1 MSTRRNQSFNPSRIQ
16 DWSIPEFHWVLL
28 VFTGF
33 VYFWVYWVL
42 SGLAGFSFGL
52 IGFFGFSLDLT
63 GFYWSYRVSLSL
75 SGLYPGFLLGLTGF
89 DWVSLGLTFLHLF
102 SGPIR
107 AVPIE
112 NRRHSPLIR
121 ESDLARHD
129 DIVFGVVVGF
139 CLFVCFFLYF
149 LKDIFLYK
157 WSSFFKG
164 ESPTKKQL
172 TAITISCRLCCLS
185 ARRPACC
192 RPAPRSSP

>member
-1 MSTRRNQSFNPSRIQ
+1 MSTRRNQSFNPNRIQ

-75 SGLYPGFLLGLTGF
+75 SGLFPGFLLGLTGF

-121 ESDLARHD
+121 ESLTFMAALSNSKRLGTARRHS
-129 DIVFGVVVGF
+129 FRGRCWF
-139 CLFVCFFLYF
+139 LFVCLFFF
-149 LKDIFLYK
+149 VFPEGHFSVQMVIF
-157 WSSFFKG
+157 F
-164 ESPTKKQL
+164 
-172 TAITISCRLCCLS
+172 
-185 ARRPACC
+185 
-192 RPAPRSSP
+192 